1 MRREE
6 TETESDR
13 ADRDADPVIIRCS
26 YTVIKLQSYRYLEM
40 QTPSSSVCSYT
51 VIKL

>member
-26 YTVIKLQSYRYLEM
+26 YTVISYKVTDRDAEM
-40 QTPSSSVCSYT
+40 QTPSSSAAVT
-51 VIKL
+51 QL